1 MNETTRHLEEK
12 IAFLEHHVTEQD
24 KVILGLVED
33 VGRLKREL
41 RVLVARIAAAGAPE
55 DQDEPQEERPPH
67 Y

>member
-12 IAFLEHHVTEQD
+12 IAYLEHHVTEQD

-41 RVLVARIAAAGAPE
+41 RLLVARLAAGGAPE
-55 DQDEPQEERPPH
+55 PAEAPDEERPPH